1 MALSELTFDEIAK
14 SNRFNSMVSNHIAKN
29 LYKIS
34 FERALIHLSYK
45 T

>member
-1 MALSELTFDEIAK
+1 MALSELTFDEIVK
-14 SNRFNSMVSNHIAKN
+14 SNRFSSMVSNHIAKN

-34 FERALIHLSYK
+34 FEKALSYSLI